1 MENEAKTPDWIN
13 VLELNSKIDIT
24 GKYDVSNMIQNIV
37 SDKSLEGAIIYF
49 PKGNYLFEKGIK
61 ISQQITLQGD
71 SYYGGDSQVSNLD
84 KKQSII
90 GTTNF
95 ITRGVS
101 NMSIIALTGTS
112 QCIKILIFIM
122 IVMI

>member
-1 MENEAKTPDWIN
+1 
-13 VLELNSKIDIT
+13 
-24 GKYDVSNMIQNIV
+24 
-37 SDKSLEGAIIYF
+37 IIYF

-71 SYYGGDSQVSNLD
+71 SYYGGGNQVSNLD
-84 KKQSII
+84 KKQPII

-101 NMSIIALTGTS
+101 NMSIITLSGTS
-112 QCIKILIFIM
+112 QCIKNINFY
-122 IVMI
+122 

>member
-84 KKQSII
+84 KNNQ
-90 GTTNF
+90 
-95 ITRGVS
+95 
-101 NMSIIALTGTS
+101 
-112 QCIKILIFIM
+112 
-122 IVMI
+122 